1 MTGCRGVEAEFRVQM
16 VRVYSGLLQG
26 LEARL
31 LTVEVDSDPRS
42 FGFYL
47 VGMADSAVREG
58 QLRIQNAVRN
68 AGFHLPRCRHLV
80 NMAPADL
87 RKEGAAYDLTIA
99 LGLLAEAGILE
110 SDRLGDFLVI
120 GELSL
125 DGRIKGVRGILS
137 VMDLADRQGYRGV
150 IMPRANLPE
159 ALWCPRVKAY
169 AFDSLR
175 DVVEFVMKGCPE
187 ESASSASVLRPGLTQ
202 PGPAS
207 RPGPAA
213 VPSVPGGVAAQ
224 RPLQQVRGQ
233 ALAKR
238 ALQVAAA
245 GRHNVLLM
253 GPPGCGKTMLA
264 HCFPSLLP
272 PIGPEEAWDL
282 ARIYSLLPD
291 GPERLGVMVRPDG
304 PERLG
309 VTVRPDGPER
319 LGVTARSDG
328 PERLGVTARSDGP
341 ERLNVTERPN
351 AHDRR
356 SVMEHADHL
365 EREGAALQRPFRQ
378 PHPSVSLPAMVGGG
392 AFPMPGEV
400 TLAHGGVLFLD
411 ELPEFRRDVLEALR
425 EPLEQGRVMLN
436 RHRQSVCYPARFVL
450 IAAMNPCPCGY
461 YGSTGDRCRCPESL
475 VMRYQRRI
483 SGPLLDR
490 MDLVVCMDRVSAE
503 EWAGHDNHLSEATP
517 PPATSAPQPPATV
530 APLHSL
536 GSPSST
542 ISSQEPALSAES
554 RGLMH
559 RLVQGGGLSMRAC
572 QRLTRVAQ
580 TMAGMEGLLTVEPQH
595 LMEAYHFRHPRFLAS
610 TRPSYP

>member
-1 MTGCRGVEAEFRVQM
+1 VFKARVFKRLMTGRMEVRAEFRVQM

-31 LTVEVDSDPRS
+31 LTVEVDSDLRS

-99 LGLLAEAGILE
+99 LGLLAEARILE

-175 DVVEFVMKGCPE
+175 DVVEFVMEGCPE
-187 ESASSASVLRPGLTQ
+187 EAASAASVL
-202 PGPAS
+202 

-264 HCFPSLLP
+264 HAFPSMLP
-272 PIGPEEAWDL
+272 PISSEEAWDL

-291 GPERLGVMVRPDG
+291 GPERLSA
-304 PERLG
+304 
-309 VTVRPDGPER
+309 TVRPDGPER
-319 LGVTARSDG
+319 LSATVRPDG
-328 PERLGVTARSDGP
+328 PERLSATVRPDGP
-341 ERLNVTERPN
+341 ERLSATVRP
-351 AHDRR
+351 DGP
-356 SVMEHADHL
+356 
-365 EREGAALQRPFRQ
+365 EREGAALHRPFRQ

-503 EWAGHDNHLSEATP
+503 EWASHDNQLSV
-517 PPATSAPQPPATV
+517 ATSPSATSVPQPPATV
-530 APLHSL
+530 APLHSP
-536 GSPSST
+536 GSPLHSPGTPSST
-542 ISSQEPALSAES
+542 ILTLEPALSTES
-554 RGLMH
+554 KGLMH

>member
-80 NMAPADL
+80 NLAPADL

-175 DVVEFVMKGCPE
+175 DVVEFVMEGCPE
-187 ESASSASVLRPGLTQ
+187 ESASSASVLRPGPAQPGPTQ
-202 PGPAS
+202 PGPAQPGLAQPGLAS

-291 GPERLGVMVRPDG
+291 GPER
-304 PERLG
+304 
-309 VTVRPDGPER
+309 
-319 LGVTARSDG
+319 
-328 PERLGVTARSDGP
+328 
-341 ERLNVTERPN
+341 PN

-356 SVMEHADHL
+356 SVMEHADHP

-530 APLHSL
+530 APLHSPGSPL
-536 GSPSST
+536 HSPGSPSST
-542 ISSQEPALSAES
+542 ISSQEPSLSAES
-554 RGLMH
+554 KELMH

-610 TRPSYP
+610 TRPSHP

>member
-1 MTGCRGVEAEFRVQM
+1 M

-80 NMAPADL
+80 NLAPADL

-175 DVVEFVMKGCPE
+175 DVVEFVMEGCPE
-187 ESASSASVLRPGLTQ
+187 ESASSASVLRPGPAQ
-202 PGPAS
+202 PGPAQPGLAQPGLAS

-291 GPERLGVMVRPDG
+291 GPERLSF
-304 PERLG
+304 
-309 VTVRPDGPER
+309 
-319 LGVTARSDG
+319 TARSDG
-328 PERLGVTARSDGP
+328 PERLSVTARPDGP
-341 ERLNVTERPN
+341 ERLSVMERPN
-351 AHDRR
+351 APER
-356 SVMEHADHL
+356 SGIMEHAYHP
-365 EREGAALQRPFRQ
+365 EREGAALHRPFRQ

-461 YGSTGDRCRCPESL
+461 YGSSGDRCRCPESL
-475 VMRYQRRI
+475 VIRYQRRI

-503 EWAGHDNHLSEATP
+503 EWAGHENQLSEATP
-517 PPATSAPQPPATV
+517 PPATSAPPPPATV
-530 APLHSL
+530 APLHSP
-536 GSPSST
+536 GSPLHSPGSPTST
-542 ISSQEPALSAES
+542 ISSQEPSLSAES
-554 RGLMH
+554 KVLMH

-580 TMAGMEGLLTVEPQH
+580 TMAGMEGLLTVEPHH

>member
-1 MTGCRGVEAEFRVQM
+1 MEVRAEFRVQM

-31 LTVEVDSDPRS
+31 LTVEVDSDLRS

-175 DVVEFVMKGCPE
+175 DVVEFVMEGCPE
-187 ESASSASVLRPGLTQ
+187 EAASAASVL
-202 PGPAS
+202 

-264 HCFPSLLP
+264 HAFPSMLP
-272 PIGPEEAWDL
+272 PISSEEAWDL

-291 GPERLGVMVRPDG
+291 GPERLSA
-304 PERLG
+304 
-309 VTVRPDGPER
+309 TVRPDGPER
-319 LGVTARSDG
+319 LSATTRPDG
-328 PERLGVTARSDGP
+328 PERLSVT
-341 ERLNVTERPN
+341 TRP
-351 AHDRR
+351 D
-356 SVMEHADHL
+356 DP
-365 EREGAALQRPFRQ
+365 EREGAALHRPFRQ

-475 VMRYQRRI
+475 VIRYQRRI

-503 EWAGHDNHLSEATP
+503 EWASHDNQLSV
-517 PPATSAPQPPATV
+517 ATSPSATSVPQPPATV
-530 APLHSL
+530 APLHPPGSPLHSPGSSL
-536 GSPSST
+536 HSPGSPSST
-542 ISSQEPALSAES
+542 ILTLEPVLSTES
-554 RGLMH
+554 KGLLH

>member
-1 MTGCRGVEAEFRVQM
+1 MTGRMEVRAEFRVQM

-31 LTVEVDSDPRS
+31 LTVEVDSDLRS

-99 LGLLAEAGILE
+99 LGLLAEARILE

-175 DVVEFVMKGCPE
+175 DVVEFVMEGCPE
-187 ESASSASVLRPGLTQ
+187 EAASAASVL
-202 PGPAS
+202 

-264 HCFPSLLP
+264 HAFPSMLP
-272 PIGPEEAWDL
+272 PISSEEAWDL

-291 GPERLGVMVRPDG
+291 GPERLSA
-304 PERLG
+304 
-309 VTVRPDGPER
+309 TVRPDGPER
-319 LGVTARSDG
+319 
-328 PERLGVTARSDGP
+328 
-341 ERLNVTERPN
+341 
-351 AHDRR
+351 
-356 SVMEHADHL
+356 
-365 EREGAALQRPFRQ
+365 EGAALHRPFRQ

-475 VMRYQRRI
+475 VIRYQRRI

-503 EWAGHDNHLSEATP
+503 EWASHDNQLSV
-517 PPATSAPQPPATV
+517 ATSPSATSVPQPPATV
-530 APLHSL
+530 DPLHPPGSPLHSPC
-536 GSPSST
+536 SPSST
-542 ISSQEPALSAES
+542 ILTLEPALSTES
-554 RGLMH
+554 KGLMH

-610 TRPSYP
+610 TRPSHP

>member
-1 MTGCRGVEAEFRVQM
+1 M

-80 NMAPADL
+80 NLAPADL

-175 DVVEFVMKGCPE
+175 DVVEFVMEGCPE
-187 ESASSASVLRPGLTQ
+187 ESASSASVLRPGPAQPGPTQ
-202 PGPAS
+202 PGPAQPGLAS

-291 GPERLGVMVRPDG
+291 GPERLGV
-304 PERLG
+304 
-309 VTVRPDGPER
+309 
-319 LGVTARSDG
+319 TARSDG
-328 PERLGVTARSDGP
+328 PERLSVMVRPDGS
-341 ERLNVTERPN
+341 ERPN
-351 AHDRR
+351 APER
-356 SVMEHADHL
+356 SGIMEHADYP

-503 EWAGHDNHLSEATP
+503 EWAGHDNHLSEVTP
-517 PPATSAPQPPATV
+517 PPAISAPQPPATV
-530 APLHSL
+530 APLHSPGSPL
-536 GSPSST
+536 HSPGSPSST

-554 RGLMH
+554 KELMH

-610 TRPSYP
+610 TRPSHP

>member
-1 MTGCRGVEAEFRVQM
+1 MTGRMEVRAEFRVQM

-31 LTVEVDSDPRS
+31 LTVEVDSDLRS

-175 DVVEFVMKGCPE
+175 DVVEFVMEGCPE
-187 ESASSASVLRPGLTQ
+187 EAASAASVLRP
-202 PGPAS
+202 
-207 RPGPAA
+207 RPAA

-264 HCFPSLLP
+264 HAFPSMLP
-272 PIGPEEAWDL
+272 PISSEEAWDL

-291 GPERLGVMVRPDG
+291 GPERLSA
-304 PERLG
+304 
-309 VTVRPDGPER
+309 TVRPDGPER
-319 LGVTARSDG
+319 
-328 PERLGVTARSDGP
+328 
-341 ERLNVTERPN
+341 
-351 AHDRR
+351 
-356 SVMEHADHL
+356 
-365 EREGAALQRPFRQ
+365 EGAALHRPFRQ

-503 EWAGHDNHLSEATP
+503 EWASHDNQLSVATS
-517 PPATSAPQPPATV
+517 PPATSVPQPPATV
-530 APLHSL
+530 APLHSP

-542 ISSQEPALSAES
+542 ILTLEPALSTES
-554 RGLMH
+554 KGLMH

>member
-1 MTGCRGVEAEFRVQM
+1 MFKARVFKRLMTGRMEVRAEFRVQM

-31 LTVEVDSDPRS
+31 LTVEVDSDLRS

-175 DVVEFVMKGCPE
+175 DVVEFVMEGCPE
-187 ESASSASVLRPGLTQ
+187 EVASAASVL
-202 PGPAS
+202 

-264 HCFPSLLP
+264 HAFPSMLP
-272 PIGPEEAWDL
+272 PISSEEAWDL

-291 GPERLGVMVRPDG
+291 GPERLSA
-304 PERLG
+304 
-309 VTVRPDGPER
+309 TVRPDGPER
-319 LGVTARSDG
+319 LSATTRPDG
-328 PERLGVTARSDGP
+328 PEW
-341 ERLNVTERPN
+341 
-351 AHDRR
+351 
-356 SVMEHADHL
+356 
-365 EREGAALQRPFRQ
+365 EGAALHRPFRQ

-461 YGSTGDRCRCPESL
+461 FGSTGDRCRCPESL

-503 EWAGHDNHLSEATP
+503 EWASHDNQLSVATS
-517 PPATSAPQPPATV
+517 PPATSVPQPPATV
-530 APLHSL
+530 DPLHPPGSPL
-536 GSPSST
+536 HPPGSPSST
-542 ISSQEPALSAES
+542 ILTLEPALSTES
-554 RGLMH
+554 KGLMH

-610 TRPSYP
+610 TRPSCP

>member
-1 MTGCRGVEAEFRVQM
+1 MTGRMEVRAEFRVQM

-31 LTVEVDSDPRS
+31 LTVEVDSDLRS

-175 DVVEFVMKGCPE
+175 DVVEFVMEGCPE
-187 ESASSASVLRPGLTQ
+187 EAASAASVL
-202 PGPAS
+202 

-264 HCFPSLLP
+264 HAFPSMLP
-272 PIGPEEAWDL
+272 PISSEEAWDL

-291 GPERLGVMVRPDG
+291 GPERLSATVRPDGLERLSATTRPDG
-304 PERLG
+304 PER
-309 VTVRPDGPER
+309 
-319 LGVTARSDG
+319 
-328 PERLGVTARSDGP
+328 
-341 ERLNVTERPN
+341 
-351 AHDRR
+351 
-356 SVMEHADHL
+356 
-365 EREGAALQRPFRQ
+365 EGAALHRPFRQ

-503 EWAGHDNHLSEATP
+503 EWASHDNQLSV
-517 PPATSAPQPPATV
+517 ATSPSATSVPQPPATV
-530 APLHSL
+530 APLHSPGSPL
-536 GSPSST
+536 HSPCSPSST
-542 ISSQEPALSAES
+542 ILTLEPALSTES
-554 RGLMH
+554 KGLMH

-610 TRPSYP
+610 TRPSCP

>member
-175 DVVEFVMKGCPE
+175 DVVEFVMEGCPE

-202 PGPAS
+202 SGPAS

-272 PIGPEEAWDL
+272 PIGPDEAWDL
-282 ARIYSLLPD
+282 ARIYSLLP
-291 GPERLGVMVRPDG
+291 
-304 PERLG
+304 
-309 VTVRPDGPER
+309 
-319 LGVTARSDG
+319 DG

-365 EREGAALQRPFRQ
+365 EREGAALHRPFRQ

-503 EWAGHDNHLSEATP
+503 EWAGHENQLSEATP
-517 PPATSAPQPPATV
+517 PPATSAPPPPATV
-530 APLHSL
+530 APLHSPGSPL
-536 GSPSST
+536 HSPGSPSST

>member
-1 MTGCRGVEAEFRVQM
+1 MEVRAEFRVQM

-31 LTVEVDSDPRS
+31 LTVEVDSDLRS

-99 LGLLAEAGILE
+99 LGLLAEARILE

-175 DVVEFVMKGCPE
+175 DVVEFVMEGCPE
-187 ESASSASVLRPGLTQ
+187 ESASSASVLRPGLTHSGPASRPGLTQ
-202 PGPAS
+202 SGPAS

-264 HCFPSLLP
+264 HAFPSMLP
-272 PIGPEEAWDL
+272 PISSEEAWDL

-291 GPERLGVMVRPDG
+291 GPERLGVMERPDG
-304 PERLG
+304 PER
-309 VTVRPDGPER
+309 
-319 LGVTARSDG
+319 
-328 PERLGVTARSDGP
+328 
-341 ERLNVTERPN
+341 PN
-351 AHDRR
+351 
-356 SVMEHADHL
+356 EP
-365 EREGAALQRPFRQ
+365 EREGAALHRPFRQ

-475 VMRYQRRI
+475 VIRYQRRI

-503 EWAGHDNHLSEATP
+503 EWAGHENQLSEATP
-517 PPATSAPQPPATV
+517 PPATSAPPPPATV
-530 APLHSL
+530 APLHSPGSPL
-536 GSPSST
+536 HSPGSPSST
-542 ISSQEPALSAES
+542 ISSQEPAMSAES

-610 TRPSYP
+610 TRPSHP

>member
-1 MTGCRGVEAEFRVQM
+1 VFKARVFKRLMTGRMEVRAEFRVQM

-31 LTVEVDSDPRS
+31 LTVEVDSDLRS

-99 LGLLAEAGILE
+99 LGLLAEARILE

-175 DVVEFVMKGCPE
+175 DVVEFVMEGCPE
-187 ESASSASVLRPGLTQ
+187 EAASAASVL
-202 PGPAS
+202 

-264 HCFPSLLP
+264 HAFPSMLP
-272 PIGPEEAWDL
+272 PISSEEAWDL

-291 GPERLGVMVRPDG
+291 GPERLSA
-304 PERLG
+304 
-309 VTVRPDGPER
+309 TVRPDGPER
-319 LGVTARSDG
+319 
-328 PERLGVTARSDGP
+328 
-341 ERLNVTERPN
+341 
-351 AHDRR
+351 
-356 SVMEHADHL
+356 
-365 EREGAALQRPFRQ
+365 EGAALHRPFRQ

-503 EWAGHDNHLSEATP
+503 EWASHDNQLSV
-517 PPATSAPQPPATV
+517 ATSPSATSVPQPPATV
-530 APLHSL
+530 APLHSP
-536 GSPSST
+536 GSPLHSPGTPSST
-542 ISSQEPALSAES
+542 ILTLEPALSTES
-554 RGLMH
+554 KGLMH

>member
-1 MTGCRGVEAEFRVQM
+1 MTGCRGVAAEFRVQM

-175 DVVEFVMKGCPE
+175 DVVEFVMEGCPE
-187 ESASSASVLRPGLTQ
+187 ESASSASVLRPGPAQPGPTQ
-202 PGPAS
+202 PGLAQPGLAS

-291 GPERLGVMVRPDG
+291 GPERLSVTARPDGPERLGVMVRPDG
-304 PERLG
+304 PERLS
-309 VTVRPDGPER
+309 
-319 LGVTARSDG
+319 VTARSDG
-328 PERLGVTARSDGP
+328 P
-341 ERLNVTERPN
+341 ERPN

-356 SVMEHADHL
+356 SVMEHADHP
-365 EREGAALQRPFRQ
+365 EREGAALHRPFRQ

-411 ELPEFRRDVLEALR
+411 ELPEFRRDILEALR

-530 APLHSL
+530 APLHSP
-536 GSPSST
+536 GSPLHSPGSPTST
-542 ISSQEPALSAES
+542 ISSQEPLLSAES
-554 RGLMH
+554 KVLMH

-610 TRPSYP
+610 TRPSHL

>member
-1 MTGCRGVEAEFRVQM
+1 MEVRAEFRVQM

-31 LTVEVDSDPRS
+31 LTVEVDSDLRS

-99 LGLLAEAGILE
+99 LGLLAEARILE

-175 DVVEFVMKGCPE
+175 DVVEFVMEGCPE
-187 ESASSASVLRPGLTQ
+187 EVASAASVL
-202 PGPAS
+202 

-264 HCFPSLLP
+264 HAFPSMLP
-272 PIGPEEAWDL
+272 PISSEEAWDL

-291 GPERLGVMVRPDG
+291 GPERLSA
-304 PERLG
+304 
-309 VTVRPDGPER
+309 TVRPDGPER
-319 LGVTARSDG
+319 LSATVRPDG
-328 PERLGVTARSDGP
+328 P
-341 ERLNVTERPN
+341 
-351 AHDRR
+351 
-356 SVMEHADHL
+356 
-365 EREGAALQRPFRQ
+365 EREGAALHRPFRQ

-503 EWAGHDNHLSEATP
+503 EWASHDNQLSV
-517 PPATSAPQPPATV
+517 ATSPSATSVPQPPATV
-530 APLHSL
+530 DPLHSPGSPL
-536 GSPSST
+536 HPPGSPSST
-542 ISSQEPALSAES
+542 ILTLEPALSTES
-554 RGLMH
+554 KGLMH

>member
-1 MTGCRGVEAEFRVQM
+1 MEVRAEFRVQM

-31 LTVEVDSDPRS
+31 LTVEVDSDLRS

-175 DVVEFVMKGCPE
+175 DVVEFVMEGCPE
-187 ESASSASVLRPGLTQ
+187 EAASAASVL
-202 PGPAS
+202 

-264 HCFPSLLP
+264 HAFPSMLP
-272 PIGPEEAWDL
+272 PISSEEAWDL

-291 GPERLGVMVRPDG
+291 GPERLSATTRPDG
-304 PERLG
+304 PERLSA
-309 VTVRPDGPER
+309 TTRPDGPER
-319 LGVTARSDG
+319 
-328 PERLGVTARSDGP
+328 
-341 ERLNVTERPN
+341 
-351 AHDRR
+351 
-356 SVMEHADHL
+356 
-365 EREGAALQRPFRQ
+365 EGAALHRPFRQ

-503 EWAGHDNHLSEATP
+503 EWASHDNQLSV
-517 PPATSAPQPPATV
+517 ATSPSATSVPQPPATV
-530 APLHSL
+530 APLHSPGSPL
-536 GSPSST
+536 HPPGSPLHPPGSPSST
-542 ISSQEPALSAES
+542 ILTLEPALSTES
-554 RGLMH
+554 KGLMH

>member
-1 MTGCRGVEAEFRVQM
+1 MEVRAEFRVQM

-31 LTVEVDSDPRS
+31 LTVEVDSDLRS

-175 DVVEFVMKGCPE
+175 DVVEFVMEGCPE
-187 ESASSASVLRPGLTQ
+187 EAASAASVL
-202 PGPAS
+202 

-264 HCFPSLLP
+264 HAFPSMLP
-272 PIGPEEAWDL
+272 PISSEEAWDL

-291 GPERLGVMVRPDG
+291 GPERLSA
-304 PERLG
+304 
-309 VTVRPDGPER
+309 TVRPDGPER
-319 LGVTARSDG
+319 LSATVRPDG
-328 PERLGVTARSDGP
+328 P
-341 ERLNVTERPN
+341 
-351 AHDRR
+351 
-356 SVMEHADHL
+356 
-365 EREGAALQRPFRQ
+365 EREGAALHRPFRQ

-503 EWAGHDNHLSEATP
+503 EWASHDNQLSV
-517 PPATSAPQPPATV
+517 ATSPSATSVPQPPATV
-530 APLHSL
+530 APLHSPGSPL
-536 GSPSST
+536 HSPGSPSST
-542 ISSQEPALSAES
+542 ILTLEPALSTES
-554 RGLMH
+554 KGLMH

>member
-1 MTGCRGVEAEFRVQM
+1 MEVRAEFRVQM

-31 LTVEVDSDPRS
+31 LTVEVDSDLRS

-99 LGLLAEAGILE
+99 LGLLAEARILE

-175 DVVEFVMKGCPE
+175 DVVEFVMEGCPE
-187 ESASSASVLRPGLTQ
+187 EAASAASVL
-202 PGPAS
+202 

-264 HCFPSLLP
+264 HAFPSMLP
-272 PIGPEEAWDL
+272 PISSEEAWDL

-291 GPERLGVMVRPDG
+291 GPERLSA
-304 PERLG
+304 
-309 VTVRPDGPER
+309 TVRPDGPER
-319 LGVTARSDG
+319 LSATVRPDG
-328 PERLGVTARSDGP
+328 PERLSATVRPDGP
-341 ERLNVTERPN
+341 
-351 AHDRR
+351 
-356 SVMEHADHL
+356 
-365 EREGAALQRPFRQ
+365 EREGAALHRPFRQ

-503 EWAGHDNHLSEATP
+503 EWASHDNQLSV
-517 PPATSAPQPPATV
+517 ATSPSATSVPQPPATV
-530 APLHSL
+530 DPLHPP

-542 ISSQEPALSAES
+542 ILTLEPALSTES
-554 RGLMH
+554 KGLMH

>member
-1 MTGCRGVEAEFRVQM
+1 MTGRMEVRAEFRVQM

-31 LTVEVDSDPRS
+31 LTVEVDSDLRS

-175 DVVEFVMKGCPE
+175 DVVEFVMEGCPE
-187 ESASSASVLRPGLTQ
+187 EAASAASVL
-202 PGPAS
+202 

-264 HCFPSLLP
+264 HAFPSMLP
-272 PIGPEEAWDL
+272 PISSEEAWDL

-291 GPERLGVMVRPDG
+291 GLERLSATVRSDG
-304 PERLG
+304 PERLSA
-309 VTVRPDGPER
+309 TVRPDGPER
-319 LGVTARSDG
+319 
-328 PERLGVTARSDGP
+328 
-341 ERLNVTERPN
+341 
-351 AHDRR
+351 
-356 SVMEHADHL
+356 
-365 EREGAALQRPFRQ
+365 EGAALHRPFRQ

-503 EWAGHDNHLSEATP
+503 EWASHDNQLSV
-517 PPATSAPQPPATV
+517 ATSPSATSVPQPPATV
-530 APLHSL
+530 DPLHPPGSPL
-536 GSPSST
+536 HPPGSPSST
-542 ISSQEPALSAES
+542 ILTLEPALSTES
-554 RGLMH
+554 KGLMH

>member
-1 MTGCRGVEAEFRVQM
+1 MTGRMEVRAEFRVQM

-31 LTVEVDSDPRS
+31 LTVEVDSDLRS

-99 LGLLAEAGILE
+99 LGLLAEARILE

-175 DVVEFVMKGCPE
+175 DVVEFVMEGCPE
-187 ESASSASVLRPGLTQ
+187 EAASAASVL
-202 PGPAS
+202 

-264 HCFPSLLP
+264 HAFPSMLP
-272 PIGPEEAWDL
+272 PISSEEAWDL

-291 GPERLGVMVRPDG
+291 GPERLSA
-304 PERLG
+304 
-309 VTVRPDGPER
+309 TVRPDGPER
-319 LGVTARSDG
+319 LSVT
-328 PERLGVTARSDGP
+328 T
-341 ERLNVTERPN
+341 RP
-351 AHDRR
+351 D
-356 SVMEHADHL
+356 DP
-365 EREGAALQRPFRQ
+365 EREGAALHRPFRQ

-503 EWAGHDNHLSEATP
+503 EWASHDNQLSV
-517 PPATSAPQPPATV
+517 ATSPSATSVPQPPATV
-530 APLHSL
+530 DPLHPP

-542 ISSQEPALSAES
+542 ILTLEPALSTES
-554 RGLMH
+554 KGLMH

-610 TRPSYP
+610 TRPSCP

>member
-1 MTGCRGVEAEFRVQM
+1 MTGRRGVEAEFRVQM

-175 DVVEFVMKGCPE
+175 DVVEFVMEGCPE
-187 ESASSASVLRPGLTQ
+187 ESASSASVSRPGPAQPGPTQ
-202 PGPAS
+202 PGPTQPGLAS

-291 GPERLGVMVRPDG
+291 GPERFS
-304 PERLG
+304 
-309 VTVRPDGPER
+309 
-319 LGVTARSDG
+319 VTARSDG
-328 PERLGVTARSDGP
+328 P
-341 ERLNVTERPN
+341 ERPN

-356 SVMEHADHL
+356 SVMEHADHP
-365 EREGAALQRPFRQ
+365 EREGAALHRPFRQ

-503 EWAGHDNHLSEATP
+503 EWAGHENQLSEATP

-530 APLHSL
+530 APLHSPGSPL
-536 GSPSST
+536 HSPGSPSST

-554 RGLMH
+554 KELMH

-610 TRPSYP
+610 TRPSHL

>member
-1 MTGCRGVEAEFRVQM
+1 MTGPRGVEAEFRVQM

-80 NMAPADL
+80 NLAPADL

-110 SDRLGDFLVI
+110 SDRLGGFLVI

-159 ALWCPRVKAY
+159 ALWCPRIKAF

-175 DVVEFVMKGCPE
+175 DVVEFVMEGCPE

-264 HCFPSLLP
+264 HAFPSMLP
-272 PIGPEEAWDL
+272 PISSEEAWDL

-304 PERLG
+304 PERLS
-309 VTVRPDGPER
+309 VP
-319 LGVTARSDG
+319 
-328 PERLGVTARSDGP
+328 
-341 ERLNVTERPN
+341 ERPN

-503 EWAGHDNHLSEATP
+503 EWAGHENQLSEATP
-517 PPATSAPQPPATV
+517 PHPTSAPPPPATV
-530 APLHSL
+530 APLHSPGSPLHSPGSPLHSL

-554 RGLMH
+554 RGLMP

>member
-1 MTGCRGVEAEFRVQM
+1 MEVRAEFRVQM

-31 LTVEVDSDPRS
+31 LTVEVDSDLRS

-99 LGLLAEAGILE
+99 LGLLAEARILG

-175 DVVEFVMKGCPE
+175 DVVEFVMEGCPE
-187 ESASSASVLRPGLTQ
+187 EAASAASVL
-202 PGPAS
+202 

-264 HCFPSLLP
+264 HAFPSMLP
-272 PIGPEEAWDL
+272 PISSEEAWDL

-291 GPERLGVMVRPDG
+291 GPERLSA
-304 PERLG
+304 
-309 VTVRPDGPER
+309 TVRPDGPER
-319 LGVTARSDG
+319 LSATTRPDG
-328 PERLGVTARSDGP
+328 PERLSATVRPDGP
-341 ERLNVTERPN
+341 
-351 AHDRR
+351 
-356 SVMEHADHL
+356 
-365 EREGAALQRPFRQ
+365 EREGAALHRPFRQ

-475 VMRYQRRI
+475 VIRYQRRI

-503 EWAGHDNHLSEATP
+503 EWASHDNQLSV
-517 PPATSAPQPPATV
+517 ATSPSATSVPQPPATV
-530 APLHSL
+530 DPLHPPGSPLHSP

-542 ISSQEPALSAES
+542 ILTLEPALSTES
-554 RGLMH
+554 KGLMH

>member
-1 MTGCRGVEAEFRVQM
+1 MTGRRGVEAEFRVQM

-80 NMAPADL
+80 NLAPADL

-175 DVVEFVMKGCPE
+175 DVVEFVMEGCPE
-187 ESASSASVLRPGLTQ
+187 ESASSASVL
-202 PGPAS
+202 

-291 GPERLGVMVRPDG
+291 GPERLGVTARSDG

-319 LGVTARSDG
+319 LSVTARSDG
-328 PERLGVTARSDGP
+328 PERLSVTARSDGP
-341 ERLNVTERPN
+341 ERLSVTARPDGPERLGVMVRPDGPERPN

-356 SVMEHADHL
+356 SVMEHADHP

-503 EWAGHDNHLSEATP
+503 EWAGHENQLSEATP
-517 PPATSAPQPPATV
+517 PPATV
-530 APLHSL
+530 APLHSP

-554 RGLMH
+554 KELMH

-610 TRPSYP
+610 TRPSHP

>member
-1 MTGCRGVEAEFRVQM
+1 M

-31 LTVEVDSDPRS
+31 LTVEVDSDLRS

-175 DVVEFVMKGCPE
+175 DVVEFVMEGCPE
-187 ESASSASVLRPGLTQ
+187 EAASAASVLRP
-202 PGPAS
+202 
-207 RPGPAA
+207 RPAA

-264 HCFPSLLP
+264 HAFPSMLP
-272 PIGPEEAWDL
+272 PISSEEAWDL

-291 GPERLGVMVRPDG
+291 GPERLSA
-304 PERLG
+304 
-309 VTVRPDGPER
+309 TVRPDGPER
-319 LGVTARSDG
+319 
-328 PERLGVTARSDGP
+328 
-341 ERLNVTERPN
+341 
-351 AHDRR
+351 
-356 SVMEHADHL
+356 
-365 EREGAALQRPFRQ
+365 EGAALHRPFRQ

-503 EWAGHDNHLSEATP
+503 EWASHDNQLSV
-517 PPATSAPQPPATV
+517 ATSPSATSVPQPPATV
-530 APLHSL
+530 APLHSPGSPL
-536 GSPSST
+536 HPPGSPLHSPGSPSST
-542 ISSQEPALSAES
+542 ILTLEPALSTES
-554 RGLMH
+554 KGLMH

>member
-80 NMAPADL
+80 NLAPADL

-175 DVVEFVMKGCPE
+175 DVVEFVMEGCPE
-187 ESASSASVLRPGLTQ
+187 EAASSASVLRPGPAQPGPTQ
-202 PGPAS
+202 PGPAQPGLAS

-291 GPERLGVMVRPDG
+291 GPERLSVTARPDG
-304 PERLG
+304 PER
-309 VTVRPDGPER
+309 PNAPER
-319 LGVTARSDG
+319 SGI
-328 PERLGVTARSDGP
+328 
-341 ERLNVTERPN
+341 
-351 AHDRR
+351 
-356 SVMEHADHL
+356 MEHADHP

-530 APLHSL
+530 APLHSPGSPL
-536 GSPSST
+536 HSPGSPSST
-542 ISSQEPALSAES
+542 ISSQEPSLSAES
-554 RGLMH
+554 KELMH

-610 TRPSYP
+610 TRPSHP

>member
-80 NMAPADL
+80 NLAPADL

-175 DVVEFVMKGCPE
+175 DVVEFVMEGCPE
-187 ESASSASVLRPGLTQ
+187 EAASSASVLRPGPTQ
-202 PGPAS
+202 PGPTQPGLAS

-291 GPERLGVMVRPDG
+291 GPERFS
-304 PERLG
+304 
-309 VTVRPDGPER
+309 
-319 LGVTARSDG
+319 VTARSDG
-328 PERLGVTARSDGP
+328 P
-341 ERLNVTERPN
+341 ERPN

-356 SVMEHADHL
+356 SVMEHADHP
-365 EREGAALQRPFRQ
+365 EREGAALHRPFRQ

-517 PPATSAPQPPATV
+517 PPATV
-530 APLHSL
+530 APLHSP
-536 GSPSST
+536 GSPLHSPGSPTST
-542 ISSQEPALSAES
+542 ISSQEPLLSAES
-554 RGLMH
+554 KVLMH

-610 TRPSYP
+610 TRPSQL

>member
-1 MTGCRGVEAEFRVQM
+1 MTGRRGVEAEFRVQM

-80 NMAPADL
+80 NLAPADL

-175 DVVEFVMKGCPE
+175 DVVEFVMEGCPE
-187 ESASSASVLRPGLTQ
+187 ESASSASVLRPGPAQ
-202 PGPAS
+202 PGPAQPGLAS

-291 GPERLGVMVRPDG
+291 GPERLSVTARPDG

-319 LGVTARSDG
+319 
-328 PERLGVTARSDGP
+328 
-341 ERLNVTERPN
+341 PN

-356 SVMEHADHL
+356 SVMEHADHP
-365 EREGAALQRPFRQ
+365 EREGAALHRPFRQ

-503 EWAGHDNHLSEATP
+503 EWAGHENQLSEATP

-530 APLHSL
+530 APLHSPGSPL
-536 GSPSST
+536 HSPGSPSST

-554 RGLMH
+554 KELMH

-610 TRPSYP
+610 TRPSHP

>member
-1 MTGCRGVEAEFRVQM
+1 MTGRRGVEAEFRVQM

-159 ALWCPRVKAY
+159 ALWCPRVKAF

-187 ESASSASVLRPGLTQ
+187 ESASSASVLRPGPAQPGPSQ

-272 PIGPEEAWDL
+272 PIGPDEAWDL

-291 GPERLGVMVRPDG
+291 GPERLS
-304 PERLG
+304 
-309 VTVRPDGPER
+309 
-319 LGVTARSDG
+319 VTARSDG
-328 PERLGVTARSDGP
+328 PERLGVTALP
-341 ERLNVTERPN
+341 T

-356 SVMEHADHL
+356 SVMEYADHL
-365 EREGAALQRPFRQ
+365 EREGAALHRPFRQ

-400 TLAHGGVLFLD
+400 TLSHGGVLFLD

-461 YGSTGDRCRCPESL
+461 FGSSGDRCRCPESL

-503 EWAGHDNHLSEATP
+503 EWAGHDNQLSEATP
-517 PPATSAPQPPATV
+517 TPPTSVPQPPATV
-530 APLHSL
+530 APLHSS

-580 TMAGMEGLLTVEPQH
+580 TMAGMEGMLTVEPQH

>member
-1 MTGCRGVEAEFRVQM
+1 M
-16 VRVYSGLLQG
+16 
-26 LEARL
+26 
-31 LTVEVDSDPRS
+31 
-42 FGFYL
+42 
-47 VGMADSAVREG
+47 
-58 QLRIQNAVRN
+58 
-68 AGFHLPRCRHLV
+68 
-80 NMAPADL
+80 
-87 RKEGAAYDLTIA
+87 
-99 LGLLAEAGILE
+99 
-110 SDRLGDFLVI
+110 
-120 GELSL
+120 
-125 DGRIKGVRGILS
+125 
-137 VMDLADRQGYRGV
+137 
-150 IMPRANLPE
+150 
-159 ALWCPRVKAY
+159 
-169 AFDSLR
+169 
-175 DVVEFVMKGCPE
+175 
-187 ESASSASVLRPGLTQ
+187 
-202 PGPAS
+202 
-207 RPGPAA
+207 
-213 VPSVPGGVAAQ
+213 
-224 RPLQQVRGQ
+224 
-233 ALAKR
+233 AKR

-272 PIGPEEAWDL
+272 PIGPDEAWDL

-291 GPERLGVMVRPDG
+291 GPERLSITARSDG
-304 PERLG
+304 PERLS
-309 VTVRPDGPER
+309 
-319 LGVTARSDG
+319 VTARSDG
-328 PERLGVTARSDGP
+328 PERLGVTALP
-341 ERLNVTERPN
+341 T

-356 SVMEHADHL
+356 SVMEYADHL
-365 EREGAALQRPFRQ
+365 EREGAALHRPFRQ

-461 YGSTGDRCRCPESL
+461 FGSSGDRCRCPESL

-503 EWAGHDNHLSEATP
+503 EWAGHDNQLSEATP
-517 PPATSAPQPPATV
+517 TPATSVPQPPPTSVPQPPATV
-530 APLHSL
+530 APLHSS

-580 TMAGMEGLLTVEPQH
+580 TMAGMEGMLTVEPQH

>member
-1 MTGCRGVEAEFRVQM
+1 MEVRAEFRVQM

-31 LTVEVDSDPRS
+31 LTVEVDSDLRS

-99 LGLLAEAGILE
+99 LGLLAEARILE

-175 DVVEFVMKGCPE
+175 DVVEFVMEGCPE
-187 ESASSASVLRPGLTQ
+187 EVASAASVL
-202 PGPAS
+202 

-264 HCFPSLLP
+264 HAFPSMLP
-272 PIGPEEAWDL
+272 PISSEEAWDL

-291 GPERLGVMVRPDG
+291 GPER
-304 PERLG
+304 
-309 VTVRPDGPER
+309 
-319 LGVTARSDG
+319 
-328 PERLGVTARSDGP
+328 
-341 ERLNVTERPN
+341 
-351 AHDRR
+351 
-356 SVMEHADHL
+356 
-365 EREGAALQRPFRQ
+365 EGAALHRPFRQ

-503 EWAGHDNHLSEATP
+503 EWASHDNQLSVATS
-517 PPATSAPQPPATV
+517 PPATSVPQPPATV
-530 APLHSL
+530 DPLHPP

-542 ISSQEPALSAES
+542 ILTLEPALSTES
-554 RGLMH
+554 KGLMH

>member
-1 MTGCRGVEAEFRVQM
+1 MTGRRGVEAEFRVQM

-175 DVVEFVMKGCPE
+175 DVVEFVMEGCPE
-187 ESASSASVLRPGLTQ
+187 EVASAASVL
-202 PGPAS
+202 

-291 GPERLGVMVRPDG
+291 GPERLGV
-304 PERLG
+304 
-309 VTVRPDGPER
+309 
-319 LGVTARSDG
+319 
-328 PERLGVTARSDGP
+328 TARSDGP

-365 EREGAALQRPFRQ
+365 EREGAALHRPFRQ

-503 EWAGHDNHLSEATP
+503 EWASHDNQLSV
-517 PPATSAPQPPATV
+517 ATSPSATSVPQPPATV
-530 APLHSL
+530 APLHSP

-542 ISSQEPALSAES
+542 ILTLEPALSTES
-554 RGLMH
+554 KGLMH

-610 TRPSYP
+610 TRPSCP

>member
-1 MTGCRGVEAEFRVQM
+1 MTGRMEVRAEFRVQM

-31 LTVEVDSDPRS
+31 LTVEVDSDLRS

-99 LGLLAEAGILE
+99 LGLLAEARILE

-175 DVVEFVMKGCPE
+175 DVVEFVMEGCPE
-187 ESASSASVLRPGLTQ
+187 EAASAASVL
-202 PGPAS
+202 

-245 GRHNVLLM
+245 GRHNVLLI

-264 HCFPSLLP
+264 HAFPSMLP
-272 PIGPEEAWDL
+272 PISSEEAWDL

-291 GPERLGVMVRPDG
+291 GPERLSATVQPDGPERLSATTRPDG
-304 PERLG
+304 PERLSA
-309 VTVRPDGPER
+309 TTRPDGPER
-319 LGVTARSDG
+319 
-328 PERLGVTARSDGP
+328 
-341 ERLNVTERPN
+341 
-351 AHDRR
+351 
-356 SVMEHADHL
+356 
-365 EREGAALQRPFRQ
+365 EGAALHRPFRQ

-503 EWAGHDNHLSEATP
+503 EWASHDNQLSVATSP
-517 PPATSAPQPPATV
+517 SATSVPQPPATSVPQPPATV
-530 APLHSL
+530 APLHSPSSPL
-536 GSPSST
+536 HPPGSPSST
-542 ISSQEPALSAES
+542 ILTLEPALSTES
-554 RGLMH
+554 KGLMH

-610 TRPSYP
+610 TRPSCP

>member
-1 MTGCRGVEAEFRVQM
+1 VFKARVFKRLMTGRMEVRAEFRVQM

-31 LTVEVDSDPRS
+31 LTVEVDSDLRS

-99 LGLLAEAGILE
+99 LGLLAEARILE

-175 DVVEFVMKGCPE
+175 DVVEFVMEGCPE
-187 ESASSASVLRPGLTQ
+187 EAASAASVL
-202 PGPAS
+202 

-264 HCFPSLLP
+264 HAFPSMLP
-272 PIGPEEAWDL
+272 PISSEEAWDL

-291 GPERLGVMVRPDG
+291 GPERLSATTRPDG
-304 PERLG
+304 PERLSATTRPDG
-309 VTVRPDGPER
+309 PERLSATVRPDGPER
-319 LGVTARSDG
+319 
-328 PERLGVTARSDGP
+328 
-341 ERLNVTERPN
+341 
-351 AHDRR
+351 
-356 SVMEHADHL
+356 
-365 EREGAALQRPFRQ
+365 EGAALHRPFRQ

-503 EWAGHDNHLSEATP
+503 EWASHDNQLSV
-517 PPATSAPQPPATV
+517 ATSPSATSVPQPPATV
-530 APLHSL
+530 APLHPPGSPL
-536 GSPSST
+536 HPPGSPSST
-542 ISSQEPALSAES
+542 ILTLEPALSTES
-554 RGLMH
+554 KGLMH

-610 TRPSYP
+610 TRPSCP

>member
-80 NMAPADL
+80 NLAPADL

-175 DVVEFVMKGCPE
+175 DVVEFVMEGCPE
-187 ESASSASVLRPGLTQ
+187 ESASSASVLRPGPAQPGPTQ
-202 PGPAS
+202 PGPAQPGLAS

-291 GPERLGVMVRPDG
+291 GPERLSVTARPDG
-304 PERLG
+304 PER
-309 VTVRPDGPER
+309 PNAPER
-319 LGVTARSDG
+319 SGI
-328 PERLGVTARSDGP
+328 
-341 ERLNVTERPN
+341 
-351 AHDRR
+351 
-356 SVMEHADHL
+356 MEHADHP

-530 APLHSL
+530 APLHSPGSPL
-536 GSPSST
+536 HSPGSPSST

-554 RGLMH
+554 KELMH

-610 TRPSYP
+610 TRPSHP